1 MTNKNETPRTWE
13 QEKNALLMAQILT
26 QSHQLAII
34 LENIQLITKGVER
47 IQNTWENVE
56 REILQQQT
64 S

>member
-56 REILQQQT
+56 RELLQQQT

>member
-13 QEKNALLMAQILT
+13 QEKNALIMAQILT